1 MVFPGLLIDLDFLSE
16 LEIAKKLLRSKKSA
30 LSLDDQAI
38 EEICLTSSREFYDNA
53 SSGNYNF
60 GDMKLA
66 YDWCVE
72 LHLPLKHLLNLS
84 VACRFHHV
92 QKQSSANK
100 NSLRPLLASRHST

>member
-1 MVFPGLLIDLDFLSE
+1 MGASILLRRAQAFTKPPFFPAELD
-16 LEIAKKLLRSKKSA
+16 IAKSLLRSKKTA
-30 LSLDDQAI
+30 LALDDQAV

-72 LHLPLKHLLNLS
+72 Y
-84 VACRFHHV
+84 RF
-92 QKQSSANK
+92 AT
-100 NSLRPLLASRHST
+100 L